1 MPQVLDILHEIPPEI
16 PDTSKE
22 DFSKGVFDEMDI
34 DENGEIS
41 KAEFLATFEGQDG
54 KKYSNILVQKAQS
67 IFLWLILA
75 WKLESLEYLLVGKRQ
90 LK

>member
-1 MPQVLDILHEIPPEI
+1 MPQVLDILHEIPPEL

-41 KAEFLATFEGQDG
+41 QAEFLATFEGQDG

-67 IFLWLILA
+67 IFLWLNIGMKSWVA
-75 WKLESLEYLLVGKRQ
+75 WIPFSR
-90 LK
+90 